1 MKLTPLEIKQQTF
14 DKSLRG
20 YDPAEVQAFLNL
32 VANEWEHLANKNSE
46 LTTQIDKLNEKLK
59 HYERVES
66 ALHETLQTARES
78 AEQKLGGAKKE
89 SRNILD
95 KAELEAERIVREAY
109 KERQEIRQSL
119 VRLMDKRNE
128 MITGIRSYLENAQ
141 ESLQQFHRDEA
152 NLFSVPPASEEGNS
166 VPEPNRS
173 RNKSKS
179 NPAAEQTSVGR
190 SGKTEAADSD
200 TVDDILDEID

>member
-32 VANEWEHLANKNSE
+32 VSNEWEHLANKNSE
-46 LTTQIDKLNEKLK
+46 LTAQIDKLNEKLK

-109 KERQEIRQSL
+109 QERQEIRQSV
-119 VRLMDKRNE
+119 VRLIDKRNE

-152 NLFSVPPASEEGNS
+152 NLFSAPPASGENTRAQKPRRGKNES
-166 VPEPNRS
+166 EPDSTVKQASDEQPEKP
-173 RNKSKS
+173 KA
-179 NPAAEQTSVGR
+179 PDT
-190 SGKTEAADSD
+190 DS
-200 TVDDILDEID
+200 VDDILDEID